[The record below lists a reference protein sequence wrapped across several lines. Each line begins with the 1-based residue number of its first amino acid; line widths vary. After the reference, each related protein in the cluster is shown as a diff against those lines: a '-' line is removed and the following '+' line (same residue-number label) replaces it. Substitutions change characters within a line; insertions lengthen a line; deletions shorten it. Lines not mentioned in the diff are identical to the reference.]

1 MMPPRPQMSQI
12 PLWESTPARM
22 RICVALAIVA
32 VISGGLAID
41 AVFKWP
47 GQIAAVIW
55 TFIVWAWLYKIAGH
69 DERRVMILATAIAGF
84 GEIILSLVWG
94 IYDYQFHNV
103 PLFVPPGHA
112 LLMTLGLL
120 ASRYVSS
127 RAAWTIAA
135 LASIWAVYA
144 WVGGFDRFGVV
155 LHGVFIICMFA
166 GRAKSLYA
174 TMYVLAL
181 TMELYGTALGNW
193 SWQATAPWLELS
205 AANPP
210 FSAGAFYGLLD
221 LLVLAAL
228 MRWPKR
234 AVVLT

>member
-1 MMPPRPQMSQI
+1 MI
-12 PLWESTPARM
+12 LLWKEATART
-22 RICVALAIVA
+22 RIFVALNIIA
-32 VISGGLAID
+32 VITGGLAID

-55 TFIVWAWLYKIAGH
+55 TFLVWAWLYKIAGLE
-69 DERRVMILATAIAGF
+69 ERRVMILATAIAGF
-84 GEIILSLVWG
+84 GEVILSLVWG
-94 IYDYQFHNV
+94 IYDYQFQNV

-120 ASRYVSS
+120 ASRYFSL

-135 LASIWAVYA
+135 LASAWAVYA
-144 WVGGFDRFGVV
+144 WVAGFDRFGVV
-155 LHGVFIICMFA
+155 LHGVFIICMFT

-193 SWQATAPWLELS
+193 QWRATAPWLGLS

-210 FSAGAFYGLLD
+210 FSAGAFYALLD

-228 MRWPKR
+228 KAWPVRVPRVAQNTK
-234 AVVLT
+234 L

>member
-1 MMPPRPQMSQI
+1 MI
-12 PLWESTPARM
+12 PLWKQATART
-22 RICVALAIVA
+22 RFFVALNIVA
-32 VISGGLAID
+32 VIAGGLAID
-41 AVFKWP
+41 AAFKWP

-55 TFIVWAWLYKIAGH
+55 TFFIWGWLYKIAGK

-84 GEIILSLVWG
+84 GEVILSLVWG
-94 IYDYQFHNV
+94 IYDYQFQNV

-120 ASRYVSS
+120 ASRYVSL

-135 LASIWAVYA
+135 LASAWAVYA
-144 WVGGFDRFGVV
+144 WVAGFDRFGVV
-155 LHGVFIICMFA
+155 LHGVFIICMFT

-193 SWQATAPWLELS
+193 SWRATAPWLELS

-210 FSAGAFYGLLD
+210 FSAGAFYALLD

-228 MRWPKR
+228 KAWPVR
-234 AVVLT
+234 VPGVVQNTKL

>member
-1 MMPPRPQMSQI
+1 MI
-12 PLWESTPARM
+12 PLWKEATART
-22 RICVALAIVA
+22 RIFVALNIVA
-32 VISGGLAID
+32 VIAGGLAID
-41 AVFKWP
+41 AAFKWP

-55 TFIVWAWLYKIAGH
+55 TFLVWAWLYKIAGK
-69 DERRVMILATAIAGF
+69 DERRVLILATAIAGF
-84 GEIILSLVWG
+84 GEVILSLVWG
-94 IYDYQFHNV
+94 IYDYQFQNV

-120 ASRYVSS
+120 ASRYVNL

-135 LASIWAVYA
+135 LASAWAVYA
-144 WVGGFDRFGVV
+144 WVAGFDRFGVV
-155 LHGVFIICMFA
+155 LHGVFIICMFT

-193 SWQATAPWLELS
+193 QWRATAPWLELS

-210 FSAGAFYGLLD
+210 FSAGAFYALLD

-228 MRWPKR
+228 KAWPVKN
-234 AVVLT
+234 ALAMQNTKS

>member
-1 MMPPRPQMSQI
+1 MI
-12 PLWESTPARM
+12 PLWHDASM
-22 RICVALAIVA
+22 RSRIFIALNIIA
-32 VISGGLAID
+32 VITGGLAID
-41 AVFKWP
+41 AAFKWP

-55 TFIVWAWLYKIAGH
+55 TFFIWGWLYKIAGLE
-69 DERRVMILATAIAGF
+69 ERRVMILATAIAGF
-84 GEIILSLVWG
+84 GEVILSLVWG
-94 IYDYQFHNV
+94 VYDYQFQNV

-120 ASRYVSS
+120 ASRYVNM
-127 RAAWTIAA
+127 RAAWTISA
-135 LASIWAVYA
+135 LASAWAVYA
-144 WVGGFDRFGVV
+144 WAAGFDRFGVV
-155 LHGVFIICMFA
+155 LHGVFIICMFT

-193 SWQATAPWLELS
+193 SWRATAPWLELS

-210 FSAGAFYGLLD
+210 FSAGAFYALLD

-228 MRWPKR
+228 KAWPVSETGTALNNER
-234 AVVLT
+234 

>member
-1 MMPPRPQMSQI
+1 MIS
-12 PLWESTPARM
+12 LWRDATART
-22 RICVALAIVA
+22 RIFVALNIIA
-32 VISGGLAID
+32 VIMGGLAID
-41 AVFKWP
+41 AAFKWP

-55 TFIVWAWLYKIAGH
+55 TFFIWGWLYKIAGLE
-69 DERRVMILATAIAGF
+69 ERRVMILATAIAGF
-84 GEIILSLVWG
+84 GEVILSLIWG
-94 IYDYQFHNV
+94 IYDYQFQNV

-120 ASRYVSS
+120 ASRYVNT

-135 LASIWAVYA
+135 LASAWAVYA
-144 WVGGFDRFGVV
+144 WVAGFDRFGAV

-193 SWQATAPWLELS
+193 SWRATAPWLELS

-210 FSAGAFYGLLD
+210 FSAGAFYALLD

-228 MRWPKR
+228 KAWPVRILHTAQNTKP
-234 AVVLT
+234 

>member
-1 MMPPRPQMSQI
+1 MMPPVPLT
-12 PLWESTPARM
+12 PLWQQASLRT
-22 RICVALAIVA
+22 RIFVAVNIVA
-32 VISGGLAID
+32 VIAGGLALD
-41 AVFKWP
+41 AAFKWP
-47 GQIAAVIW
+47 GQIAAIVW
-55 TFIVWAWLYKIAGH
+55 TFIVWAWLYKIGGR
-69 DERRVMILATAIAGF
+69 DERRVIILATAIAGF

-120 ASRYVSS
+120 ASRYVNL
-127 RAAWTIAA
+127 RAAGTIAA
-135 LASIWAVYA
+135 LASVWAGYA
-144 WVGGFDRFGVV
+144 WVAGFDRFGVV
-155 LHGVFIICMFA
+155 LHGVFIICLFA

-193 SWQATAPWLELS
+193 SWQATVPWLKLS

-228 MRWPKR
+228 TRWPKR
-234 AVVLT
+234 GVVLN

>member
-1 MMPPRPQMSQI
+1 MML
-12 PLWESTPARM
+12 LWQRAPART
-22 RICVALAIVA
+22 RIFVALNIVA
-32 VISGGLAID
+32 VIAGGLAID
-41 AVFKWP
+41 AAFKWP
-47 GQIAAVIW
+47 GQMAAIIW
-55 TFIVWAWLYKIAGH
+55 TFMVWAWLYKIAGR
-69 DERRVMILATAIAGF
+69 DERRVIILATAVAGV

-120 ASRYVSS
+120 ASRYVNL
-127 RAAWTIAA
+127 RAAAAIAA
-135 LASIWAVYA
+135 LASAWAVYA
-144 WVGGFDRFGVV
+144 WVAGFDRFGVV
-155 LHGVFIICMFA
+155 LHGVFIVCMFI

-181 TMELYGTALGNW
+181 TMEFYGTALGNW
-193 SWQATAPWLELS
+193 SWQSKTPWLALS

-210 FSAGAFYGLLD
+210 FSAGAFYALLD

-228 MRWPKR
+228 KAWPAR
-234 AVVLT
+234 VLEAAQNSEP

>member
-1 MMPPRPQMSQI
+1 MI
-12 PLWESTPARM
+12 PLWKEATART
-22 RICVALAIVA
+22 RIFVALNIIA
-32 VISGGLAID
+32 VIAGGLAID

-47 GQIAAVIW
+47 GQIIAVIW
-55 TFIVWAWLYKIAGH
+55 TFIVWGWLYKIAGLE
-69 DERRVMILATAIAGF
+69 ERRVMILATAIAGF
-84 GEIILSLVWG
+84 GEVILSLVWG
-94 IYDYQFHNV
+94 IYDYQFQNV

-120 ASRYVSS
+120 ASRYVNT

-135 LASIWAVYA
+135 LASAWAVYA
-144 WVGGFDRFGVV
+144 WVAGFDRFGVV

-193 SWQATAPWLELS
+193 SWRATAPWLELS

-210 FSAGAFYGLLD
+210 FSAGAFYALLD

-228 MRWPKR
+228 KAWPVRVPHVAQHTKP
-234 AVVLT
+234 